1 VSFRPLTVN
10 YPFIGIIREI
20 HGANMQTK
28 PATVQEDEVT
38 RLKRL
43 VSRLGRQQAHIEV
56 ILACMSQ
63 GIALYDSHRLLLV
76 ANRRYM
82 NIYGLREE
90 MAVAGTPLDTI
101 VQLRTDNDAY
111 PAEER
116 ADSAARYIA
125 MTRGDTPSPQIFR
138 LRDGR
143 IISVNCHPLEG
154 GGWLSTH
161 DDITE
166 LWTLQREVEHMAFH
180 DQLTDLANRRLLQSR
195 LDAAGGEAD
204 NGHPSALILIDL
216 DEFKAVND
224 SHGHMVGDELL
235 QAVAGRLRDA
245 AGADCLVAR
254 LGGDEFA
261 ILCPRAD
268 LESPAAR
275 AEHIV
280 TALRQPYDVAGL
292 ELRIGASAGVALIEH
307 GIDDTGR
314 FIANADK
321 ALYTSK
327 RAGKGCVTV
336 FGS

>member
-1 VSFRPLTVN
+1 
-10 YPFIGIIREI
+10 
-20 HGANMQTK
+20 MQTK
-28 PATVQEDEVT
+28 LATAQEDDAA

-43 VSRLGRQQAHIEV
+43 VSQLGRQQAHIEV

-63 GIALYDSHRLLLV
+63 GIALYDNNRLLLV
-76 ANRRYM
+76 GNRRYM

-90 MAVAGTPLDTI
+90 LAVAGTPVETI
-101 VQLRTDNDAY
+101 VELRTENDAY
-111 PAEER
+111 PAREQ
-116 ADSAARYIA
+116 ADCAARYIA
-125 MTRGDTPSPQIFR
+125 MTRGDMPSPQIFR

-143 IISVNCHPLEG
+143 IISVNCHSLEG

-166 LWTLQREVEHMAFH
+166 LWKLQQEVEHMAFH

-195 LDAAGGEAD
+195 LDAAGAEAD
-204 NGHPSALILIDL
+204 KGRPSALILIDL

-261 ILCPRAD
+261 ILCPGAAPENSRART
-268 LESPAAR
+268 EN
-275 AEHIV
+275 IV
-280 TALRQPYDVAGL
+280 AALRKPYDVAGR
-292 ELRIGASAGVALIEH
+292 ELRIGASAGVALIER

-321 ALYTSK
+321 ALYASK
-327 RAGKGCVTV
+327 RTGKGCVSV
-336 FGS
+336 FGPKIL